1 MGWLRKLA
9 GANREA
15 AKQHRAWVDVEQ
27 ELRLAIKAGVP
38 PEEIAAAVG
47 DVLRRRGLVSMA
59 ERVMASAR
67 QATR

>member
-15 AKQHRAWVDVEQ
+15 AKRHRAWVDVEQ
-27 ELRLAIKAGVP
+27 ELRLAIQAGVP
-38 PEEIAAAVG
+38 PEEIAAAIG

-59 ERVMASAR
+59 DRVIAAAGLAR
-67 QATR
+67 R